1 MQERN
6 ELGNGGYVVSK
17 SDRKGKTHKVTGPD
31 GTVKHFGDPNLKNR
45 PNNPKAKKSWY
56 ARHKKNLDNNP
67 HFRAYARATWAEGG
81 DMDQLPPSTLL
92 PIGYQPVSSIMAYE
106 KFTEF
111 KPDAIDIEGLKK
123 GIAHVESAD
132 GVLMKNPESSA
143 TGLYGQLF
151 NQIKGTNL
159 YSGTRDEFAKDIDAQ
174 NRVFDV
180 RLNKGFDNKGG
191 LIRDANDLYKEYAPQ
206 IENFE
211 YSKEDLIAL
220 SNFLGRQGA
229 REYLGYHVRDGKPL
243 SEALPNIYGSGT
255 DTPRNKTP
263 QEYLYSVRKY
273 YGQDADKKAMGG
285 MIDKNVMM
293 QDLYGKGGQ
302 MIKRADG
309 SYSRRGLWDN
319 IRANRGSGKKPTKE
333 MLEQERK
340 IKAEEKAMGGE
351 MYAQGGGIEIDPAK
365 RGTFKAQAT
374 RMGMS
379 VQEAAEAILNAPK
392 GKYSPE
398 MRKKANFAKNFAKA
412 YGGNMYAYGGELP
425 YSFEMG
431 GEMLQTIDNGGTHEE
446 NPNGGVPA
454 TPDGMNL
461 VEEGET
467 VMNGNFVFSN
477 RLKVTPEIAREFS
490 LGKKAVGK
498 TYADVSKSYKD
509 DERPNDRFIN
519 KANKITLDNLAEAQ
533 ESYKA
538 VEQAK
543 YEQDAMEMQ
552 DAVMQQ
558 QMMEAQQQQMQE
570 PIDPNNPM
578 VRSQIAQMGA
588 IQQQQAQEMQQAMLQ
603 QGMAQGQPMMPQQ
616 QMGYGGKMKYQTGG
630 PFGSTFMDLLPQ
642 SLNQFNTNMQ
652 SISSGAPF
660 GSVPMDLLPQALNQ
674 YNAIYN
680 TDYDLGEPDPSMVT
694 PPLAFEDTEAVDMMD
709 LILTPQDYDLTRQN
723 IAKLNPEIP
732 QTTPVDPSMRRRKIG
747 EALSYAP
754 AVTSAAGM
762 IQAMRDRVPNL
773 QAAQTDIRFDQPAM
787 DMTQARADAATAMR
801 TGMRG
806 AAAGSRG
813 SVGTYLDATERITGA
828 TARALGQ
835 TAMQQ
840 EMYNRQL
847 EQQANQ
853 LAYQQ
858 AARNA
863 QARMM
868 ADDFNIAGETAK
880 TDRILEMMA
889 ATGQNIGNIGI
900 DIQNRE
906 MVNQMPYL
914 YDIYAGFKGMR
925 NTGNTEN
932 PNG

>member
-1 MQERN
+1 
-6 ELGNGGYVVSK
+6 
-17 SDRKGKTHKVTGPD
+17 
-31 GTVKHFGDPNLKNR
+31 
-45 PNNPKAKKSWY
+45 
-56 ARHKKNLDNNP
+56 
-67 HFRAYARATWAEGG
+67 
-81 DMDQLPPSTLL
+81 
-92 PIGYQPVSSIMAYE
+92 
-106 KFTEF
+106 
-111 KPDAIDIEGLKK
+111 
-123 GIAHVESAD
+123 
-132 GVLMKNPESSA
+132 
-143 TGLYGQLF
+143 
-151 NQIKGTNL
+151 
-159 YSGTRDEFAKDIDAQ
+159 
-174 NRVFDV
+174 
-180 RLNKGFDNKGG
+180 
-191 LIRDANDLYKEYAPQ
+191 
-206 IENFE
+206 
-211 YSKEDLIAL
+211 
-220 SNFLGRQGA
+220 
-229 REYLGYHVRDGKPL
+229 
-243 SEALPNIYGSGT
+243 
-255 DTPRNKTP
+255 
-263 QEYLYSVRKY
+263 
-273 YGQDADKKAMGG
+273 
-285 MIDKNVMM
+285 
-293 QDLYGKGGQ
+293 
-302 MIKRADG
+302 
-309 SYSRRGLWDN
+309 
-319 IRANRGSGKKPTKE
+319 
-333 MLEQERK
+333 
-340 IKAEEKAMGGE
+340 
-351 MYAQGGGIEIDPAK
+351 
-365 RGTFKAQAT
+365 
-374 RMGMS
+374 MGMS

-477 RLKVTPEIAREFS
+477 RLKVTPEVAREFS

-498 TYADVSKSYKD
+498 TYADVSKTYKD
-509 DERPNDRFIN
+509 KERPNDRFIN

-552 DAVMQQ
+552 NAVMQQ

-603 QGMAQGQPMMPQQ
+603 QDMAQGQPMMPQQ

-630 PFGSTFMDLLPQ
+630 PFGS
-642 SLNQFNTNMQ
+642 
-652 SISSGAPF
+652 
-660 GSVPMDLLPQALNQ
+660 VPMNLLPQALNQ

-694 PPLAFEDTEAVDMMD
+694 LPLAFEDTQAVDMMD

-723 IAKLNPEIP
+723 IAKLNPQIP
-732 QTTPVDPSMRRRKIG
+732 ETTPINPSTRRRKIG